1 MSFSS
6 PDVENEIILVGR
18 SNVGKSAIARELIGK
33 KFTVGKRPGVTLEP
47 NHWIENNFVLTD
59 MPGFGFMEGI
69 DEQRREKI
77 KDNIVRYIEK
87 RKNKIL
93 LAIHVIDANS
103 FVEIVD
109 RWEKRGDIPHDIDL
123 HEFLL
128 DLEIKTVVAVNKID
142 KVDNKDKTLDKIGER
157 LGYLPP
163 WKQWKDTL
171 VPISAKRGSTQKLK
185 DCIRKQLEKQN
196 KNQLY
201 KHIN

>member
-6 PDVENEIILVGR
+6 PDIENEIILVGR
-18 SNVGKSAIARELIGK
+18 SNVGKSAIARELIGE
-33 KFTVGKRPGVTLEP
+33 KFTVGQRPGLTLEP

-59 MPGFGFMEGI
+59 MPGFGFMEGV
-69 DEQRREKI
+69 DEDRREKI

-87 RKNKIL
+87 RKNQIL

-128 DLEIKTVVAVNKID
+128 DLEINTVVAVNKID
-142 KVDNKDKTLDKIGER
+142 KVDNKDKTLDEIGER

-163 WKQWKDTL
+163 WKQWKDIL

-185 DCIRKQLEKQN
+185 DCIQKHLEKQN
-196 KNQLY
+196 RNQLY
-201 KHIN
+201 KHIH